1 MNKENNMILGMTTA
15 AFTTLHVIIS
25 LIGIAAGLLVLTAMS
40 AGRYQ
45 PGMTTTFLLA
55 TVLTSVTGFFFHSA
69 SFGPPQVI
77 GVISLVVL
85 AIALYALYS
94 QHLTGSWRGT
104 YVVTAA
110 IALYLNCLVGVIQ
123 AFQKIPALHA
133 LAPTQ
138 TKEPPFV
145 IAQLLLLVL
154 IIYLTRGALKNFPG
168 RSRHAVV

>member
-1 MNKENNMILGMTTA
+1 MILGMSLA

-25 LIGIAAGLLVLTAMS
+25 LIGIASGLLMLIAMGG
-40 AGRYQ
+40 GRYLQ
-45 PGMTTTFLLA
+45 ALTGTFLLT
-55 TVLTSVTGFFFHSA
+55 TVLTSVMGFLFHSA
-69 SFGPPQVI
+69 SFGPPHVI
-77 GVISLVVL
+77 GLISLVIL
-85 AIALYALYS
+85 AIAVYALYV

-123 AFQKIPALHA
+123 AFQKIPPLHA

-145 IAQLLLLVL
+145 IAQLALLVL
-154 IIYLTRGALKNFPG
+154 MIFLTRRALRHFPG
-168 RSRHAVV
+168 RSPHAVV

>member
-1 MNKENNMILGMTTA
+1 MILGMSTA

-25 LIGIAAGLLVLTAMS
+25 LIGIASGLLVLVAMGG
-40 AGRYQ
+40 GRYLQ
-45 PGMTTTFLLA
+45 GMTGTFLLT

-69 SFGPPQVI
+69 SFGPPHAI
-77 GVISLVVL
+77 GLISLVIL
-85 AIALYALYS
+85 AVALYALYA

-123 AFQKIPALHA
+123 AFQKIPSLHA

-145 IAQLLLLVL
+145 IAQLALLALM
-154 IIYLTRGALKNFPG
+154 IYLTRRALRHFPG
-168 RSRHAVV
+168 RSPHAVV

>member
-1 MNKENNMILGMTTA
+1 MILGMSTA

-25 LIGIAAGLLVLTAMS
+25 LIGIATGLPVLVAMGS
-40 AGRYQ
+40 GRQ
-45 PGMTTTFLLA
+45 PRGMTSIFLLT

-69 SFGPPQVI
+69 SFGPPHVI
-77 GVISLVVL
+77 GVLSL
-85 AIALYALYS
+85 AILAVALYALYGRR
-94 QHLTGSWRGT
+94 LTGVWRGT

-138 TKEPPFV
+138 TKEPPFIV
-145 IAQLLLLVL
+145 AQLLLLVL
-154 IIYLTRGALKNFPG
+154 MIYLTRRALRHFPG
-168 RSRHAVV
+168 RSPHAVI

>member
-1 MNKENNMILGMTTA
+1 MILGMSIA

-25 LIGIAAGLLVLTAMS
+25 LIGIVTGLVVLAAMS
-40 AGRYQ
+40 RGQYLR
-45 PGMTTTFLLA
+45 GLTTTFLV
-55 TVLTSVTGFFFHSA
+55 TTILTSVTGFFFHSA
-69 SFGPPQVI
+69 SFGPPHVI
-77 GVISLVVL
+77 GVISLLIL

-94 QHLTGSWRGT
+94 KSLTGSWRGT

-145 IAQLLLLVL
+145 IAQVLLLVL
-154 IIYLTRGALKNFPG
+154 IVYLTRRALRLFPG

>member
-1 MNKENNMILGMTTA
+1 MILGISTA

-25 LIGIAAGLLVLTAMS
+25 LIGIVTGLLVLIAMS
-40 AGRYQ
+40 RGQYLRSL
-45 PGMTTTFLLA
+45 TTTFLI
-55 TVLTSVTGFFFHSA
+55 TTILTSVTGFFFHSA
-69 SFGPPQVI
+69 SIGPPHAI
-77 GVISLVVL
+77 GAISLIIL

-94 QHLTGSWRGT
+94 QRLTGSWRGT
-104 YVVTAA
+104 YVVMAA

-145 IAQLLLLVL
+145 IAQVLLLVL
-154 IIYLTRGALKNFPG
+154 IIYLTRAALRLFPG

>member
-1 MNKENNMILGMTTA
+1 MILGMSTA

-25 LIGIAAGLLVLTAMS
+25 LIGIGSGLIVLIAIARGRYLQGLTAS
-40 AGRYQ
+40 
-45 PGMTTTFLLA
+45 FLLS

-69 SFGPPQVI
+69 SFGPPHAI
-77 GVISLVVL
+77 GVLSLVIL
-85 AIALYALYS
+85 AIALYGLYG
-94 QHLTGSWRGT
+94 QRLTGSWRGT

-123 AFQKIPALHA
+123 SFQKIPALHA

-138 TKEPPFV
+138 TKEPPFL

-154 IIYLTRGALKNFPG
+154 IIYLTR
-168 RSRHAVV
+168 

>member
-1 MNKENNMILGMTTA
+1 MILGMSTS

-25 LIGIAAGLLVLTAMS
+25 LIGIATGLLVLIAMGN
-40 AGRYQ
+40 GRY
-45 PGMTTTFLLA
+45 PGGLTGLFLLT

-69 SFGPPQVI
+69 SFGPPHVI
-77 GVISLVVL
+77 GVISLALL
-85 AIALYALYS
+85 AVALYALYG
-94 QHLTGSWRGT
+94 QRLTGAWRGA

-110 IALYLNCLVGVIQ
+110 VALYLNCLVGVIQ

-138 TKEPPFV
+138 TKEPPFI

-154 IIYLTRGALKNFPG
+154 IIYLTRRALRRFPG
-168 RSRHAVV
+168 RSSHAVV

>member
-1 MNKENNMILGMTTA
+1 MILGMSTA

-25 LIGIAAGLLVLTAMS
+25 LIGIVTGVLVLIAMS
-40 AGRYQ
+40 SGRYLQ
-45 PGMTTTFLLA
+45 GMTTTFLLT

-69 SFGPPQVI
+69 SFGPQQAI
-77 GVISLVVL
+77 GVLSLVIL

-145 IAQLLLLVL
+145 VAQLLLLAL
-154 IIYLTRGALKNFPG
+154 IVYLTRRALKNFPG

>member
-1 MNKENNMILGMTTA
+1 MILGMSTA

-25 LIGIAAGLLVLTAMS
+25 LIGIVAGLLMLFAMS
-40 AGRYQ
+40 GGRYLQ
-45 PGMTTTFLLA
+45 GMTTTFLLT

-69 SFGPPQVI
+69 SFGPPHVI
-77 GVISLVVL
+77 GVVSLVIL
-85 AIALYALYS
+85 ALALYALYG
-94 QHLTGSWRGT
+94 QRLTGAWRGT

-110 IALYLNCLVGVIQ
+110 IALWLNCLVGVIQ

-138 TKEPPFV
+138 TKEPAFV
-145 IAQLLLLVL
+145 IAQVLLLVL
-154 IIYLTRGALKNFPG
+154 IIYLTRKALRHFPG

>member
-1 MNKENNMILGMTTA
+1 MILGMSTA

-25 LIGIAAGLLVLTAMS
+25 LIGIATGLLVLIAMS
-40 AGRYQ
+40 RGQYLQ
-45 PGMTTTFLLA
+45 GLTTTFLV
-55 TVLTSVTGFFFHSA
+55 TTILTSVTGFFFHSA
-69 SFGPPQVI
+69 AIGPPHAI
-77 GVISLVVL
+77 GAISLIIL

-94 QHLTGSWRGT
+94 QRLTGSWRGT
-104 YVVTAA
+104 YVVMAA

-154 IIYLTRGALKNFPG
+154 IIYLTRAALRLFPG